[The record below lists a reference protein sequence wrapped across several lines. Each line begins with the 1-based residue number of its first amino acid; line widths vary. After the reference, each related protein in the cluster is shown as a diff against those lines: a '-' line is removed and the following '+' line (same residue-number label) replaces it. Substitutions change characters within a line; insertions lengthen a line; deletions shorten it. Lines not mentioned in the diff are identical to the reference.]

1 MKKLLLI
8 ILVNLFFFSV
18 ISCNSENNLEE
29 VSSSEKSASKMPKG
43 YVGSLYKA
51 EPASESLKKPEIIKN
66 ESDNIKEPIVEE
78 KKLDDYSGKPR
89 FIEFWSPT
97 CMTCLAS
104 KPVVH
109 GLKEDFGEKIDFF
122 SLSTSDNQNR
132 DAFLDY
138 GIRAVPTFIIE
149 DSNGEI
155 IFKSSGRA
163 KNEIFQS
170 RFEEILNTN

>member
-1 MKKLLLI
+1 MKKILLLVV
-8 ILVNLFFFSV
+8 VNLFFFSV
-18 ISCNSENNLEE
+18 ISCDSGNNLKVE
-29 VSSSEKSASKMPKG
+29 SSSEKSVSKMPKG
-43 YVGSLYKA
+43 YVGSLYKT

-66 ESDNIKEPIVEE
+66 ESPNINELIVEE
-78 KKLDDYSGKPR
+78 NKLDDYSGKPR
-89 FIEFWSPT
+89 FIEFWSPS

-104 KPVVH
+104 KPVVY
-109 GLKEDFGEKIDFF
+109 GLKEDFGEKFDFF

-149 DSNGEI
+149 DSKGEI
-155 IFKSSGRA
+155 LFRSSGRA
-163 KNEIFQS
+163 NNKVFQS